1 MNALFFSFSKKI
13 TFSKAVSVEDITRRG
28 GLPRNTK
35 TENWATINFYDAI
48 VYYIIICHCLLFK
61 EYSRVNDILTF
72 FDLQTF
78 STGWIIFSLIL
89 LQCKFLKVEFK
100 ANNKIFILIFIVKEL
115 FHFPYI
121 VSFLWYLC
129 NIEILSALFFGNGL
143 IFTAIFFLFPH
154 FISEWEIFL
163 RFSHFIPKILFGIS
177 RVFLDKCKDVFF
189 LEK

>member
-13 TFSKAVSVEDITRRG
+13 TFSKAVSMEDITRRG

-61 EYSRVNDILTF
+61 EYSRVNDTLTF

-100 ANNKIFILIFIVKEL
+100 ANNIIFILIFIVKEL
-115 FHFPYI
+115 FHIPYI

-143 IFTAIFFLFPH
+143 IFTAIFFNSL
-154 FISEWEIFL
+154 
-163 RFSHFIPKILFGIS
+163 ILFLNEEFFYVFRILYQKYCSEFAKCSWIS
-177 RVFLDKCKDVFF
+177 VRMCFF

>member
-1 MNALFFSFSKKI
+1 MVGFHECVVFQFSKKI

-100 ANNKIFILIFIVKEL
+100 ANNEIFILIFIVKEL

-143 IFTAIFFLFPH
+143 IFTAIFF
-154 FISEWEIFL
+154 
-163 RFSHFIPKILFGIS
+163 FIPSFYFWMRNFS
-177 RVFLDKCKDVFF
+177 TFF
-189 LEK
+189 AFYTKNTVRNLPSVPG